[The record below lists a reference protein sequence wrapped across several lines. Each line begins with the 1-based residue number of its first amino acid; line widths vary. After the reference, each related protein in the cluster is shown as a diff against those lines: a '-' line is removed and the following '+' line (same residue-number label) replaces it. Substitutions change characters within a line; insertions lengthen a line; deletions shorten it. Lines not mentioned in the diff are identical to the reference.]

1 MSKYNLRCP
10 RCGAPPERAKL
21 KVISGRFVSEMPL
34 AEDGFWPLSSKKWDT
49 EDEIVRCSSCTTV
62 FSLYECL
69 PMEQIAHIETIEI
82 RGLEE
87 MGVGVLRGFM
97 LLLGVLMDVV
107 MIRVR
112 TNENHI
118 QVVEGAPFAQDLYNH
133 MVALSIA
140 PSLHGPRK
148 PGFSTTQIQGHDGE
162 WVLFAIPQ
170 GQEQS

>member
-34 AEDGFWPLSSKKWDT
+34 AGRFVSEMPLAEDGFWPSKKWDT

-62 FSLYECL
+62 FPLYECL
-69 PMEQIAHIETIEI
+69 PHEQIAHVETIEI

-87 MGVGVLRGFM
+87 KGDGALCGQMELAGAHMHVTMV
-97 LLLGVLMDVV
+97 
-107 MIRVR
+107 RVK

-118 QVVEGAPFAQDLYNH
+118 QVADGDPIAHDLYDD
-133 MVALSIA
+133 LCK
-140 PSLHGPRK
+140 LDQRGP
-148 PGFSTTQIQGHDGE
+148 FHTTQIRGHDGE
-162 WVLFAIPQ
+162 WVIFVIPHSR
-170 GQEQS
+170 G